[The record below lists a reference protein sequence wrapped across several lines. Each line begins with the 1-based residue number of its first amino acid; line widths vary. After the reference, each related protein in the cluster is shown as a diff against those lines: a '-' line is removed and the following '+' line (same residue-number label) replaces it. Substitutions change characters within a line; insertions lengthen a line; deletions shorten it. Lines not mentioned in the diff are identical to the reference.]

1 MDTSKER
8 MFTTGNK
15 RREFAFEYKDETV
28 KLVINT
34 ARPVAVV
41 ARELGSVELTLG
53 NWVKAYR
60 ARQEAGDEALTEEE
74 RAELARLRKGYS
86 ELKMDRAFLKKAPLF
101 FAWGTIGYVCVA
113 FELTRVA
120 RNNFMIKR
128 MARLL
133 EVSRSGFYARLRRK
147 PSGRAVRTGRIEQKE
162 VWFLGDSDR
171 VSGAP
176 KILADLREDGE
187 TISRKTV
194 ATVMP
199 PLGLQD
205 VCAKRWRTT
214 TVINR
219 ADVYPV
225 DAVKRKWNT
234 GALNQVGVG
243 DDRWNPTSRAGEERE
258 HPPPAAGPRSRA
270 RATGFAR
277 VLRGARRPP
286 FASGRVWLHHRLPH
300 AATISATSSC
310 EHRNRLRSAR
320 SSLQAHDHTQ
330 HEQHHHRTDGD
341 KG

>member
-205 VCAKRWRTT
+205 VCAKRWRTA
-214 TVINR
+214 TVGHQPR
-219 ADVYPV
+219 RRLPG
-225 DAVKRKWNT
+225 R
-234 GALNQVGVG
+234 
-243 DDRWNPTSRAGEERE
+243 RGETRVE
-258 HPPPAAGPRSRA
+258 HRSVEP
-270 RATGFAR
+270 G
-277 VLRGARRPP
+277 GGGRRPLE
-286 FASGRVWLHHRLPH
+286 S
-300 AATISATSSC
+300 
-310 EHRNRLRSAR
+310 N
-320 SSLQAHDHTQ
+320 Q
-330 HEQHHHRTDGD
+330 
-341 KG
+341 